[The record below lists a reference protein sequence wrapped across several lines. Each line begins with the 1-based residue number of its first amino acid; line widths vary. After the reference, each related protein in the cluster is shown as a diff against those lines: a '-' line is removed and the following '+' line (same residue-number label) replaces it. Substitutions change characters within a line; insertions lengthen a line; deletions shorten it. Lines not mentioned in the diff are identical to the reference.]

1 MIPEEYLAADLPD
14 YEKERFQIVIKI
26 CASIFLFIFVLPY
39 IFATKKV
46 SANDDINTNCDKEQQ
61 NTDPQNPSLPSSSKK
76 KIHKNKK
83 KIRNGTKQKHN
94 NESPD
99 GKESLQSSTV
109 DKPQETDA
117 VEFSAI
123 ISNILTLLCILSIFC
138 ILFFSNNNL
147 FPARTI
153 LQAPML
159 TRDECK
165 HVIDIANKAAKV
177 NAEKA
182 QKEKDL
188 FMLANPDFN
197 PYSSLDNIRDPDT
210 IQFTKWKVLLKD
222 PSGWHKDRHAAYE
235 TVDLNIVT
243 DPFTAEDRTWLA
255 ERLNSRLAPLIEKGF
270 GIFRGAI
277 RANDI
282 FVVRYDAANGQANL
296 RIHTDGSHVSWNIL
310 LNDEFEGGGTRF
322 HDRHVKD
329 PRILNKKEASK
340 ALQDVSDKKKQKKS
354 PDNGKSEENTTEPP
368 LNNNK
373 RSMYVD
379 ANPTVGEGIISNAEM
394 YVAHMISYLFI
405 L

>member
-1 MIPEEYLAADLPD
+1 MIPEEYLAANLPD
-14 YEKERFQIVIKI
+14 YEKERFQIVIKV

-46 SANDDINTNCDKEQQ
+46 SASDTNCDKEQKHMDTQ
-61 NTDPQNPSLPSSSKK
+61 KDAVLTSPSKK
-76 KIHKNKK
+76 ISKNKK
-83 KIRNGTKQKHN
+83 KIRNGTKQKPHDV
-94 NESPD
+94 SPQH
-99 GKESLQSSTV
+99 GKESPQSSTV

-123 ISNILTLLCILSIFC
+123 ISNILTLLCILFIFC
-138 ILFFSNNNL
+138 ILFFSKNNL

-165 HVIDIANKAAKV
+165 HIIDIANKAAKV
-177 NAEKA
+177 NAENA

-210 IQFTKWKVLLKD
+210 IKFTKLKVLLKE

-296 RIHTDGSHVSWNIL
+296 RMHTDGSHVSWNIL

-322 HDRHVKD
+322 HDRYVKD
-329 PRILNKKEASK
+329 PRIANKKEASK

-354 PDNGKSEENTTEPP
+354 PDNGKTGEVISKPP

-379 ANPTVGEGIISNAEM
+379 AKPTVGEGIISNAEM
-394 YVAHMISYLFI
+394 
-405 L
+405 

>member
-1 MIPEEYLAADLPD
+1 MIPEEYLATTLPD

-46 SANDDINTNCDKEQQ
+46 SANDDNTNCDKEQQ
-61 NTDPQNPSLPSSSKK
+61 NTDPQKDSALPSSSK

-83 KIRNGTKQKHN
+83 KIRNGTKQKQH
-94 NESPD
+94 NESP
-99 GKESLQSSTV
+99 QRSTD

-138 ILFFSNNNL
+138 ILFFSDNNL

-159 TRDECK
+159 TRDECNYI
-165 HVIDIANKAAKV
+165 IDIANKAAKV

-188 FMLANPDFN
+188 FVLENPNFN

-296 RIHTDGSHVSWNIL
+296 RMHTDGSHVSWNIL

-322 HDRHVKD
+322 HDRYVKD
-329 PRILNKKEASK
+329 PRIANKKEASK
-340 ALQDVSDKKKQKKS
+340 ALQDVSDKKKQKRS
-354 PDNGKSEENTTEPP
+354 PDNGKSEENTSEPA

-394 YVAHMISYLFI
+394 
-405 L
+405 

>member
-1 MIPEEYLAADLPD
+1 MIPEEYLATANLPD
-14 YEKERFQIVIKI
+14 YEKERLHIVIKI

-46 SANDDINTNCDKEQQ
+46 SANDNTTNCNKEQQ
-61 NTDPQNPSLPSSSKK
+61 HTHPQKDPISSSSK

-83 KIRNGTKQKHN
+83 KIRKEKHTIFI
-94 NESPD
+94 SP
-99 GKESLQSSTV
+99 QSSTDDDKPQETD

-165 HVIDIANKAAKV
+165 HIIDIANKAAKV
-177 NAEKA
+177 NAEKG

-197 PYSSLDNIRDPDT
+197 PYKSIDNIRDKDT
-210 IQFTKWKVLLKD
+210 IKFTKWKVLLKD

-235 TVDLNIVT
+235 TVDLES
-243 DPFTAEDRTWLA
+243 PRFYC
-255 ERLNSRLAPLIEKGF
+255 
-270 GIFRGAI
+270 
-277 RANDI
+277 
-282 FVVRYDAANGQANL
+282 FV
-296 RIHTDGSHVSWNIL
+296 
-310 LNDEFEGGGTRF
+310 
-322 HDRHVKD
+322 
-329 PRILNKKEASK
+329 
-340 ALQDVSDKKKQKKS
+340 
-354 PDNGKSEENTTEPP
+354 
-368 LNNNK
+368 
-373 RSMYVD
+373 M
-379 ANPTVGEGIISNAEM
+379 
-394 YVAHMISYLFI
+394 
-405 L
+405 